1 MKIFLVG
8 TELFR
13 RTDRQMDMTKLI
25 VAFRNLANAP
35 KNWWTRLSII
45 KMNNNVLHYEVTVVV
60 VIIIIISIS
69 IIIII
74 ANSKGRSV

>member
-1 MKIFLVG
+1 MKIFPVG

-25 VAFRNLANAP
+25 VAFRNFANAP

-45 KMNNNVLHYEVTVVV
+45 KMNNNVLHYEVT
-60 VIIIIISIS
+60 IIIIII

-74 ANSKGRSV
+74 ADSKGRSV